1 MSGAT
6 DEKQDKSLFGQWKE
20 MQKDNF
26 ALKPAEKAHV
36 IGMGR
41 QGLAELRG
49 AVYADSNIAQPTDYG
64 IWGKSTPGETADQ
77 RNGPSVKDFNEEH
90 AVEVGPVGR
99 QSILERTN
107 EIQPPQT
114 AQEARSV
121 YGESRLQQRMLELE
135 SRPEPDREDKEQ
147 ER

>member
-1 MSGAT
+1 MSAIS
-6 DEKQDKSLFGQWKE
+6 DEKPEKSLFAQWKE
-20 MQKDNF
+20 MQKENF

-77 RNGPSVKDFNEEH
+77 RNGPSFKDFNEEH
-90 AVEVGPVGR
+90 AVEGGQVGR
-99 QSILERTN
+99 HSQLERTN
-107 EIQPPQT
+107 ELQPPQLD
-114 AQEARSV
+114 QEAKSV
-121 YGESRLQQRMLELE
+121 YGEGRLQQRMMELE
-135 SRPEPDREDKEQ
+135 SRTEPEREDKEQ